1 MADAVLPNYAA
12 IVGLKWSAAHPLQEV
27 GAVFSSLLNYIY
39 VAAGLLLLLMLITGG
54 VTLMTA
60 AGDQNKTKEGYGR
73 IQAGIIGFLIV
84 FISYFVV
91 QIVEVVLGVKIL

>member
-1 MADAVLPNYAA
+1 MADAVLPNYDANTK
-12 IVGLKWSAAHPLQEV
+12 LTWSAVKPLSEIGLIFTSFLKYV
-27 GAVFSSLLNYIY
+27 Y
-39 VAAGLLLLLMLITGG
+39 VAAGLLLLLMLISGG

-73 IQAGIIGFLIV
+73 IQAGIVGFLIV

-91 QIVEVVLGVKIL
+91 QIVEVILGVKIL